1 MIPAKVL
8 SVFSVILLV
17 NGIEINKYIS
27 KGKENFL
34 IITEDE
40 TDQESETE
48 TDTETETDCGTDIE
62 TKTETNC
69 HGTNQHQC
77 GKSAVC
83 KDSQCICSDNALVY
97 PECEREECYRD
108 ITCHNMSGSTW
119 SSCNSGKCQCQ
130 ENRGRV
136 VKIYFLFRPFRFFFF
151 FFLMICFFSSDK
163 RFGKKQTF

>member
-17 NGIEINKYIS
+17 NGIEITKYTS
-27 KGKENFL
+27 NGKENFL

-48 TDTETETDCGTDIE
+48 TETETDCGTDIE
-62 TKTETNC
+62 TETATQTKCDGN
-69 HGTNQHQC
+69 NQHQC

-83 KDSQCICSDNALVY
+83 KDSGCICSDHALVY

-119 SSCNSGKCQCQ
+119 SACNSGKCQCQ

-136 VKIYFLFRPFRFFFF
+136 VKIFFLFCPIFPVL
-151 FFLMICFFSSDK
+151 FFLLLWTNILVTK
-163 RFGKKQTF
+163 